1 MAPEERAQIEQ
12 ALARI
17 SREDWDGFLAS
28 NNGARLGD
36 RLTAVREAL
45 RRSGNVSPGAPS
57 RPIAE
62 VIDLLGH
69 RLLSDDGIGPWLRE
83 KILQSLP
90 STKYKKLEAFYR
102 DVAGRRAAPLHG
114 NMTQQG
120 AGSRVMAAYW
130 HQGSTWARNF
140 CEVTGLPDVL
150 AKCRSNP
157 LPDDEEVVPVDPL
170 PQLHD
175 FQLEVYAA
183 MRKMLHGGSGQ
194 AAMLS
199 LPTGAGKTRVTVEAI
214 CDHLAE
220 DHSVRQRR
228 NLVLWI
234 AQSNELQQQ
243 AWECFRQVWQVPP
256 QRATG
261 TIRRTSPLRIVRLW
275 GGRDPDEVEIDDE
288 PTVLIAGID
297 QLASWVHRR
306 PEFFEGFPTR
316 RLACVVVN
324 EAHTLITKEQRE
336 VLVALRLRAKHEWRA
351 LQGAPPVIGLSAT
364 PWRSSDEESATL
376 RRYFQDRLVRPDSLG
391 EKPIRALQRR
401 GILAHVAAECLQ
413 IEGTPS
419 MTDAQLRRF
428 EQFRDLPGDY
438 VEQLGLE
445 HDRNAR
451 ILTRLGRLPR
461 RGRTLIF
468 ACSIAH
474 AEILTVALNRAVG
487 EDCAAVV
494 TGQTPRA
501 ERAAVIERFRDGDGL
516 RFLCNVGVLTTGFD
530 APRADSVIITRPTTS
545 ALRYE
550 QMVGRGLRGPKNGG
564 TAECLVVDVQDDGL
578 PDGIQSYS
586 RVLHLWES

>member
-1 MAPEERAQIEQ
+1 MDAEERAQIEQ
-12 ALARI
+12 VLGRI
-17 SREDWDGFLAS
+17 PREDWDEFLGS
-28 NNGARLGD
+28 DEGARVGGQLD
-36 RLTAVREAL
+36 AVRAAL
-45 RRSGNVSPGAPS
+45 RGSGNLSPGAPS

-62 VIDLLGH
+62 LVDLLGH
-69 RLLSDDGIGPWLRE
+69 RLLSSDETGPWLRE

-90 STKYKKLEAFYR
+90 TTRYKKLEALYR
-102 DVAGRRAAPLHG
+102 DVGGRRAEPLHG

-120 AGSRVMAAYW
+120 SGSRVMAAYW
-130 HQGSTWARNF
+130 HQGSNWARSF
-140 CEVTGLPDVL
+140 CEIAGLPELL
-150 AKCRSNP
+150 AKCRTNP
-157 LPDDEEVVPVDPL
+157 LPEDEEVEPVEPL
-170 PQLHD
+170 PPLHD

-183 MRKMLHGGSGQ
+183 MRKMLRGGIGR

-220 DHSVRQRR
+220 ERQRR

-256 QRATG
+256 QRVGG

-275 GGRDPDEVEIDDE
+275 GGRDPDEIEIDDG
-288 PTVLIAGID
+288 PSVLVAGID

-306 PEFFEGFPTR
+306 QDFFESFPTR
-316 RLACVVVN
+316 RLACVVVD

-336 VLVALRLRAKHEWRA
+336 VLVALRLRAKHEWRT

-364 PWRSSDEESATL
+364 PWRSNDEESATL
-376 RRYFQDRLVRPDSLG
+376 RRYFQERLIRPDALG

-401 GILAHVAAECLQ
+401 GILARVAAERLHV
-413 IEGTPS
+413 EGTRA

-428 EQFRDLPGDY
+428 EQFKDLPSDY
-438 VEQLGLE
+438 IEQLGLE
-445 HDRNAR
+445 HERNAR
-451 ILTRLGRLPR
+451 ILTRLGRLPK
-461 RGRTLIF
+461 RGRSLVF

-474 AEILTVALNRAVG
+474 AEILTVALNRALG
-487 EDCAAVV
+487 SDCAAVV

-530 APRADSVIITRPTTS
+530 APRANAVCITRPTTS

-550 QMVGRGLRGPKNGG
+550 QMVGRGLRGPENGG

-578 PDGIQSYS
+578 PDGIQSYT
-586 RVLHLWES
+586 RVAHLWDS

>member
-1 MAPEERAQIEQ
+1 MDAEERAQIEQ
-12 ALARI
+12 VLGRI
-17 SREDWDGFLAS
+17 SREDWDQFLAS
-28 NNGARLGD
+28 DEGARVRD
-36 RLTAVREAL
+36 RLDAVRAAL
-45 RRSGNVSPGAPS
+45 RGSGNLSSGAPS

-62 VIDLLGH
+62 TIDLLGH
-69 RLLSDDGIGPWLRE
+69 RLLSDDGTGPWLRE
-83 KILQSLP
+83 KIFQNLP
-90 STKYKKLEAFYR
+90 PTKYAKLEALYR
-102 DVAGRRAAPLHG
+102 DVGGRRAATLHG

-120 AGSRVMAAYW
+120 SGSRVMAGYW

-140 CEVTGLPDVL
+140 CEVAGLPELL

-157 LPDDEEVVPVDPL
+157 LPNDEEVVPVEPL
-170 PQLHD
+170 PPLHD
-175 FQLEVYAA
+175 FQLDVYAA
-183 MRKMLHGGSGQ
+183 MRKLLRSGTGR

-220 DHSVRQRR
+220 ERPRQD
-228 NLVLWI
+228 LVLWI
-234 AQSNELQQQ
+234 AQSTELQQQ

-256 QRATG
+256 QRADE

-275 GGRDPDEVEIDDE
+275 GGRDPDEIEIPDE

-297 QLASWVHRR
+297 QLASWVRRR
-306 PEFFEGFPTR
+306 PDFFESFPTR
-316 RLACVVVN
+316 RLACVVVD

-336 VLVALRLRAKHEWRA
+336 VLVALRLRAKHEWRT

-376 RRYFQDRLVRPDSLG
+376 RRYFQERLIRPDALG
-391 EKPIRALQRR
+391 EKPIRSLQRR
-401 GILAHVAAECLQ
+401 GILANVAAERLRV
-413 IEGTPS
+413 EGTRM

-445 HDRNAR
+445 HDRNAH
-451 ILTRLGRLPR
+451 ILTRLGRLPK
-461 RGRTLIF
+461 RGRSLVF

-487 EDCAAVV
+487 DDCAAVV

-501 ERAAVIERFRDGDGL
+501 ERAAVIERFRGGDGL

-530 APRADSVIITRPTTS
+530 APRADSVCITRPTTS

-550 QMVGRGLRGPKNGG
+550 QMVGRGLRGPANGG

-578 PDGIQSYS
+578 PVGIQSYS
-586 RVLHLWES
+586 RVVHLWDS